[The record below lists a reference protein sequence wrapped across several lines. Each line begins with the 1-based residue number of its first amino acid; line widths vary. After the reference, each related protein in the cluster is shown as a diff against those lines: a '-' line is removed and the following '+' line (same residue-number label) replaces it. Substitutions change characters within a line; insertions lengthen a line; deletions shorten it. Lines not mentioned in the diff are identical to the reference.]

1 MAADNFCWVPWRV
14 PVSWIQEVVTMSC
27 PKCAKHRLIDITVT
41 IADARVTMHSCSNCS
56 ERWWDRDGE
65 RVALPDVLH
74 LASSNR

>member
-1 MAADNFCWVPWRV
+1 
-14 PVSWIQEVVTMSC
+14 MSC

-41 IADARVTMHSCSNCS
+41 IADALVTMHSCSNCS

-74 LASSNR
+74 LAASNR